1 MTNLTFRS
9 YQSCPSRGS
18 NHSSSNE
25 DVHPASA
32 EIGIQDRISEENERI
47 DLDRAHS
54 DVDAPMDYSRQ
65 DGTKSNDKK
74 DKRETMSILGKSIF
88 SCVPYGLLSF
98 LQSYLFSVLLLFCYI
113 LSLFYFE
120 LKLFIVF

>member
-32 EIGIQDRISEENERI
+32 EIGIPDRISEENERI
-47 DLDRAHS
+47 DSDRAHS

-88 SCVPYGLLSF
+88 SCMANLISF
-98 LQSYLFSVLLLFCYI
+98 NFSYFQFCYYFITFDYYFI
-113 LSLFYFE
+113 LH
-120 LKLFIVF
+120 